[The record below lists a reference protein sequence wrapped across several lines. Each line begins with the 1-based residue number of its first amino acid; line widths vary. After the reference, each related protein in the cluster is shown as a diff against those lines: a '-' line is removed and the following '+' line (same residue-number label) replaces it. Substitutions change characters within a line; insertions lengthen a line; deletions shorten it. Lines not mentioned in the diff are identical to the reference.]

1 MKSVFCEP
9 AVNEVY
15 DPVKQC
21 KRYET
26 EIEFLKNE
34 LAMHD
39 TLTNRS
45 QVVYEPL
52 SETQHKELKQQVE
65 KFLAREIS
73 EIEIINIRQIK
84 EMLEM
89 FRNIVSTIEYETEKR
104 LREKY
109 VLQEKSATDSHDIH
123 GKLTIIKFFIIFFS
137 FINNFLLYRIAKRT
151 VTIDDFPYVARA
163 SFFKDIGWL

>member
-21 KRYET
+21 KQYET

-34 LAMHD
+34 LSMHD

-73 EIEIINIRQIK
+73 EIEIVNVRQIK

-89 FRNIVSTIEYETEKR
+89 FRNIVGTIEYETEKR

-109 VLQEKSATDSHDIH
+109 VLQEMSLSDSHEIN
-123 GKLTIIKFFIIFFS
+123 GKIRIRLQFFHVD
-137 FINNFLLYRIAKRT
+137 RT
-151 VTIDDFPYVARA
+151 REY
-163 SFFKDIGWL
+163 K